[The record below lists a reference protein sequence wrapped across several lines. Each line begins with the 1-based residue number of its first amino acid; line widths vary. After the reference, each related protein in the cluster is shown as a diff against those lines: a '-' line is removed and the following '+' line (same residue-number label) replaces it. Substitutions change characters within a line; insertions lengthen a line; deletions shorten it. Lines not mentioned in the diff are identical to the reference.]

1 MAAVTGSIDRIL
13 VIRLGA
19 LGDFMLSLGPS
30 AAIRRH
36 HKGAHITLLTTEPFV
51 EFARMSGYFD
61 EVWVDSRPRLFDIG
75 GWLALRRRLRAGRFD
90 RVYDLQTSDR
100 TGFYFRLM
108 GPGARPEWSGV
119 ARGAS
124 HPDRNPERT
133 RIHTVDRQRAQLRQ
147 AGIEDVPSPDLG
159 WVKADI
165 RRFGLPPNY
174 VLLVPGGAA
183 HRPEKRW
190 PPWRYGE
197 LAERLVDRGVAP
209 ILIGGRGEVE
219 AADEIAR
226 RCLAVRSLVGET
238 GLADLVA
245 LAKGAVGAVGNDT
258 GPMHLIAAAGCPS
271 VVLFSRA
278 SDPARTAPR
287 APAGRPPV
295 AVLRR
300 DDLAALST
308 DEVALAFS
316 AVLSQAAV
324 RPAAAR

>member
-1 MAAVTGSIDRIL
+1 MTAVIAGVDRIL

-19 LGDFMLSLGPS
+19 LGDFVLSLGPC
-30 AAIRRH
+30 AAIRHQHR
-36 HKGAHITLLTTEPFV
+36 GAHITLLTTAPFA
-51 EFARMSGYFD
+51 EFAHMTGYFD
-61 EVWVDSRPRLFDIG
+61 DVWIDNRPRLLDIG
-75 GWLALRRRLRAGRFD
+75 GWLTLRRRLRAGHFD

-100 TGFYFRLM
+100 TGFYFRIM
-108 GPGARPEWSGV
+108 APGPRPEWSGI

-124 HPDRNPERT
+124 HRDRNPERT
-133 RIHTVDRQRAQLRQ
+133 RVHTADRQRAQLRQ
-147 AGIEDVPSPDLG
+147 AGIPEVPPPDLS
-159 WVKADI
+159 WIIADT

-174 VLLVPGGAA
+174 ALLVPGGAA

-190 PPWRYGE
+190 PAWRYGE

-209 ILIGGRGEVE
+209 VLIGGHAEAE
-219 AADEIAR
+219 AADEIGR
-226 RCLAVRSLVGET
+226 RCAGVRSLLGQT
-238 GLADLVA
+238 SFIDIVA
-245 LAKGAVGAVGNDT
+245 LARGAFGAVGNDT

-295 AVLRR
+295 ATLRR

-308 DEVALAFS
+308 DEVALALTT
-316 AVLSQAAV
+316 AVNRAGTRL
-324 RPAAAR
+324 PAGR